1 MFILCFVFFLS
12 KLVNVT
18 DLLPY
23 KYVDHCNKEK
33 DESSLIIIISLV
45 LFPIQKH
52 THSSSLT
59 SRSITLSFFCYKIQN
74 IYHPYVIVYNIN
86 QNVQKDSAIIK
97 SR

>member
-33 DESSLIIIISLV
+33 YESSLIIINISLSYY
-45 LFPIQKH
+45 FQNTQ
-52 THSSSLT
+52 THSHLFSHLLFNHSLF
-59 SRSITLSFFCYKIQN
+59 LLL
-74 IYHPYVIVYNIN
+74 
-86 QNVQKDSAIIK
+86 
-97 SR
+97 